1 MVTNELTRCLNLL
14 NFWNKPDDDKWKELL
29 FGGNLKRDYVDSFA
43 LELSKNLATA
53 TETGQRLEVI
63 RFYFI
68 AINRFSNI
76 PEDFQGIIFPEDA
89 NIDSTDQKG
98 NINNTSTVQLGVISN
113 INDGPEMV
121 LVSMNHQ
128 VLLKYLYFEIQQAS
142 QAFHVPLDELCNDL
156 GINWTAL
163 KIPHPDMPEVA
174 HTGGTEE
181 RKLVQ
186 TKTSRLKMQLAKY
199 NFEELKLVKAINQ
212 SSLEMLYKT
221 IALNDLPY
229 QVAMLD
235 FLGFV
240 KYCERNYVTTKVEL
254 VKIICEILGAVMRQ
268 VKGNLLVLNP
278 NSRENRERYTSHLFR
293 ETVMNDYE
301 SLK

>member
-1 MVTNELTRCLNLL
+1 
-14 NFWNKPDDDKWKELL
+14 
-29 FGGNLKRDYVDSFA
+29 
-43 LELSKNLATA
+43 
-53 TETGQRLEVI
+53 
-63 RFYFI
+63 
-68 AINRFSNI
+68 
-76 PEDFQGIIFPEDA
+76 
-89 NIDSTDQKG
+89 
-98 NINNTSTVQLGVISN
+98 
-113 INDGPEMV
+113 
-121 LVSMNHQ
+121 
-128 VLLKYLYFEIQQAS
+128 
-142 QAFHVPLDELCNDL
+142 
-156 GINWTAL
+156 
-163 KIPHPDMPEVA
+163 
-174 HTGGTEE
+174 
-181 RKLVQ
+181 
-186 TKTSRLKMQLAKY
+186 
-199 NFEELKLVKAINQ
+199 
-212 SSLEMLYKT
+212 MLYKT